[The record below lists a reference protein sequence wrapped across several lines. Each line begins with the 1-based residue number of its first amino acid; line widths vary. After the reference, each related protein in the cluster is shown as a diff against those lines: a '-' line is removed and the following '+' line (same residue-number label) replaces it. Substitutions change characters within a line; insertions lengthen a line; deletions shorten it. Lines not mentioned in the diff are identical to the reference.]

1 MATTSSSSRSELD
14 GPEVLRR
21 GLREQRAEIAVDDVP
36 VTGQLPAWLTGT
48 LVRLSPS
55 RWDAGEQQMRH
66 WFDGL
71 AMLHRF
77 GIRDGRVDYAN
88 RFLRTKQYRSITEE
102 GHMAASEFGT
112 DPCRT
117 LFGRVMTM
125 FRPDFTDNANVN
137 VVRLAGEAIAM
148 TETPIPMTFDPETL
162 ETIGVSPWAEHVPG
176 VLTIAHPHADPVS
189 GDLVSFATEISRHCK
204 VNVYRMDPQTRET
217 TVIASIPDPKIPYMH
232 SFAITDRH
240 VILVTFP
247 LVIDQ
252 LAMMKGALKR
262 GGGVV
267 DHFRW
272 EPERGSTFHV
282 FDRETG
288 EQRAAIAG
296 PAFFSFHHVNAFE
309 REDGRVVVDLFAYQ
323 DGSIVEALMIE
334 DLRAGTATL
343 PGAELQRCELDLDA
357 GTVDIRPL
365 AEPNA
370 ELGRIDYARRNGRPY
385 RWLYAVSSQGT
396 RPGARE
402 ALLGDQLVK
411 IDVDSGAFTAWHE
424 PGCLP
429 SEPVFV
435 ARPGGTDEDDGVAL
449 SVVLD
454 GRSET
459 SFLLALDAATFT
471 EVARAALPQHVPLGF
486 HGAFFSV

>member
-1 MATTSSSSRSELD
+1 
-14 GPEVLRR
+14 VL
-21 GLREQRAEIAVDDVP
+21 
-36 VTGQLPAWLTGT
+36 
-48 LVRLSPS
+48 
-55 RWDAGEQQMRH
+55 
-66 WFDGL
+66 
-71 AMLHRF
+71 
-77 GIRDGRVDYAN
+77 
-88 RFLRTKQYRSITEE
+88 
-102 GHMAASEFGT
+102 
-112 DPCRT
+112 
-117 LFGRVMTM
+117 
-125 FRPDFTDNANVN
+125 
-137 VVRLAGEAIAM
+137 
-148 TETPIPMTFDPETL
+148 
-162 ETIGVSPWAEHVPG
+162 
-176 VLTIAHPHADPVS
+176 
-189 GDLVSFATEISRHCK
+189 
-204 VNVYRMDPQTRET
+204 
-217 TVIASIPDPKIPYMH
+217 
-232 SFAITDRH
+232 
-240 VILVTFP
+240 
-247 LVIDQ
+247 
-252 LAMMKGALKR
+252 
-262 GGGVV
+262 
-267 DHFRW
+267 
-272 EPERGSTFHV
+272 
-282 FDRETG
+282 
-288 EQRAAIAG
+288 
-296 PAFFSFHHVNAFE
+296 
-309 REDGRVVVDLFAYQ
+309 
-323 DGSIVEALMIE
+323 
-334 DLRAGTATL
+334 
-343 PGAELQRCELDLDA
+343 ELDLDA